1 MRVSP
6 VRMPP
11 VRIVASVPI
20 AVVPPRIV
28 PASPAPIGAVPP
40 AVIGPAVAPTAVPAA
55 VDAGHIP
62 RREAGGQSPRAEHR
76 SDVFGFYPHFVAHD
90 DDVVEGRIVGRQ
102 VVERSA
108 VTEVPVARRHLVGGR
123 FEAPQPSFVGAF
135 VVVRHQIVEV
145 VRAVVAVFGVVGLR
159 LRHEGLPFGAACL
172 RFGFFCL
179 GLGLF
184 ALCDLR
190 LIVDAV
196 EVVARV
202 SLRLVVRR
210 GTACRQQCQQQ

>member
-1 MRVSP
+1 MKKLLC
-6 VRMPP
+6 
-11 VRIVASVPI
+11 I
-20 AVVPPRIV
+20 ALLL
-28 PASPAPIGAVPP
+28 AAPLSW
-40 AVIGPAVAPTAVPAA
+40 
-55 VDAGHIP
+55 AGDKLVTI
-62 RREAGGQSPRAEHR
+62 
-76 SDVFGFYPHFVAHD
+76 DVGED
-90 DDVVEGRIVGRQ
+90 
-102 VVERSA
+102 
-108 VTEVPVARRHLVGGR
+108 
-123 FEAPQPSFVGAF
+123 
-135 VVVRHQIVEV
+135 
-145 VRAVVAVFGVVGLR
+145 GLR